1 MDDQFSP
8 QEPARPSFR
17 FHRQEVPEEKTAAS
31 WQHIA
36 SRISGKK
43 AGTGRRRVWTA
54 LAAVVIVPVMAYASY
69 FIYCHIVAGSTRE
82 FRTAYGEIKRVVLPD
97 SSVVF
102 LNANSTL
109 RVPVEWDP
117 EKGRSVWLDGE
128 GYFEVSKKT
137 GARNARFIVHTPAID
152 VEVLGTKFNV
162 NMLGRRTTV
171 SLKEGKVQA
180 TARAPI
186 SKGKSVFMMKPGDE
200 VLVEKDFS
208 QLKEAINT
216 ELIAD
221 WRNHRYHFDNTSMA
235 DISDLILNKFGY
247 EVVILTPE
255 IAQRTISGDLYAED
269 IGQLSRALSIT
280 MNINIET
287 KDEQMLFSVK
297 D

>member
-8 QEPARPSFR
+8 QEQDRPPFR
-17 FHRQEVPEEKTAAS
+17 FRRQEVPEESTAAS

-36 SRISGKK
+36 SRLSGKK
-43 AGTGRRRVWTA
+43 TGTGRRRVWMA
-54 LAAVVIVPVMAYASY
+54 LSAVVMLPVLAYASY
-69 FIYCHIVAGSTRE
+69 FMYCHIVANSTKE
-82 FRTAYGEIKRVVLPD
+82 YHTAYGEIKRVVLPD

-109 RVPVEWDP
+109 RVPLEWPP

-128 GYFEVSKKT
+128 GYFEVSKRKGT
-137 GARNARFIVHTPAID
+137 PNARFVVHTPAID

-162 NMLGRRTTV
+162 NMLGQRTTV
-171 SLKEGKVQA
+171 SLKEGKVQL
-180 TARAPI
+180 TAKAPI

-200 VLVEKDFS
+200 VLVGKNFS

-235 DISDLILNKFGY
+235 DISDMILNKFGY
-247 EVVILTPE
+247 TVVILTPE
-255 IAQRTISGDLYAED
+255 LEQRTISGDLYAEN
-269 IGQLSRALSIT
+269 IRQLSRALSIT

-287 KDEQMLFSVK
+287 KDEQMLFSIK